1 MKRSRI
7 STVAL
12 VFLFFP
18 AILVEAQEPPRLDEP
33 VQAHPEGDDAVDRLR
48 SPFCPGVMLEVC
60 PSPQAKLLRDTLQLM
75 AQGGVS
81 SDSLVNWMLANYGG
95 EYRAVPQT
103 RGSGLW
109 AWLMPPLA
117 LLGGLIIVVLA
128 LQRFRAHR
136 EADPPAVNPLS
147 EEDES
152 VLAEALEELKAAEEV
167 PF

>member
-12 VFLFFP
+12 FFLILP
-18 AILVEAQEPPRLDEP
+18 AISLKAQEPPKLDEP
-33 VQAHPEGDDAVDRLR
+33 VQAHPEGDAAIASLK
-48 SPFCPGVMLEVC
+48 SPFCPGLMLEVC
-60 PSPQAKLLRDTLQLM
+60 PSPQAKMLRDTLQLM

-81 SDSLVNWMLANYGG
+81 SDSLVSWMLANFGK
-95 EYRAVPQT
+95 EYRAVPQA

-117 LLGGLIIVVLA
+117 LLVGLFSVVVA
-128 LQRFRAHR
+128 LRHFRAR
-136 EADPPAVNPLS
+136 PDVDPPVVEPLS

-152 VLAEALEELKAAEEV
+152 VLAAALRELKAAEEI